1 MGKRQNKLILLKGIL
16 AACLLFNH
24 LGGYAT
30 IVSAMLPDNSSA
42 ELELSSQDQ
51 HDNQENSLDNKW
63 VLNNM
68 CYYQYLPMYKG
79 MLDDG
84 INAVVPWEQSRE
96 FYENLGSNDR
106 ELLEAYGYET
116 FNEFIPKV
124 NDKISEWYPIYS

>member
-51 HDNQENSLDNKW
+51 HDNQENSLDN
-63 VLNNM
+63 N
-68 CYYQYLPMYKG
+68 QA
-79 MLDDG
+79 MLDPSQESD
-84 INAVVPWEQSRE
+84 
-96 FYENLGSNDR
+96 SNDKTMNFER
-106 ELLEAYGYET
+106 RFCAIYIKFDFFVRPFEKYNYTNNLNIFQRQFLLY
-116 FNEFIPKV
+116 FDIPPE
-124 NDKISEWYPIYS
+124 NTQ